1 MSGPRVL
8 IVDDQPAVV
17 QALKV
22 LFDIHDIPHVSA
34 TTPGEALRIAA
45 DGAPR
50 CGGAGHELYAS

>member
-22 LFDIHDIPHVSA
+22 LFDIHDIPHLAAS
-34 TTPGEALRIAA
+34 TPVEAQPVRT
-45 DGAPR
+45 D
-50 CGGAGHELYAS
+50 